1 MTAWPKVLR
10 SAKTAYQRVSRR
22 YAERWHS
29 ILQYAEART
38 GIGGWLSF
46 YNDERQHQSLGYRTP
61 RQIYQEGLWICGRS
75 ALPRGCACPA
85 SRAGSES
92 KEMLAF
98 AHIPTGTTTNNE
110 FANDEVNGKLV
121 EPAVASTA
129 IGADIKTGRA
139 TP

>member
-1 MTAWPKVLR
+1 ATV
-10 SAKTAYQRVSRR
+10 
-22 YAERWHS
+22 
-29 ILQYAEART
+29 AEART
-38 GIGGWLSF
+38 GIGTWLGF

-75 ALPRGCACPA
+75 TSPSGGACPA
-85 SRAGSES
+85 SRDSSES
-92 KEMLAF
+92 KEMLAS
-98 AHIPTGTTTNNE
+98 PTYPQ
-110 FANDEVNGKLV
+110 APPGKLV